1 MPDINKAYSWAI
13 ETCNTPNIGYSQPYR
28 NQQTVNGITYYDCSS
43 FIWYSLIAG
52 GFDCVGANGGVT
64 WPFTTY
70 TMPGVL
76 QNLGFT
82 HYNSADVEW
91 LPGDILLSSE
101 HTEMCY
107 TGGQAQ
113 GVCMGA
119 HTNSAPLEYQ
129 VSIGSSSGN
138 SEYVSTPSRFPD
150 LWRYG
155 EGGATGYGY
164 SIYVISA
171 LCGNSWRESNIN
183 PGLHQIGGTAFGL
196 FQWDGGRR
204 DSLYQW
210 LSDNGY
216 EQTSPD
222 GQMTYLVVEDD
233 WIQNY
238 GPWTSLQDFLTTDST
253 DIAELTTAFC
263 RNWERAGVEDLE
275 NRIKWANQCFDY
287 IQAHAN
293 DTSINTWVI
302 TDYYLTEE
310 QILNNAVLMY
320 RFYSAGGG
328 GGGTIGQPKKGMP
341 LFMYLFL

>member
-13 ETCNTPNIGYSQPYR
+13 QTCNAPNIGYSQPYR

-43 FIWYSLIAG
+43 FIWYALIAG

-64 WPFTTY
+64 WPFVTG

-76 QNLGFT
+76 QALGFT

-91 LPGDILLSSE
+91 LPGDILVSSS

-107 TGGQAQ
+107 SGGQAQ

-119 HTNSAPLEYQ
+119 HTSSAPLENQ

-138 SEYVSTPSRFPD
+138 TGYVSTPSRFPD

-155 EGGATGYGY
+155 DGGATGYGY
-164 SIYVISA
+164 SVYVVSA
-171 LCGNSWRESNIN
+171 LCGNSWRESTIN
-183 PGLHQIGGTAFGL
+183 PGRHQVGGSAFGM
-196 FQWDGGRR
+196 FQWDGDRKEA
-204 DSLYQW
+204 LYQW
-210 LSDNGY
+210 LEDNNY
-216 EQTSPD
+216 AVDSAE

-233 WIQNY
+233 WIKNY
-238 GPWTSLQDFLTTDST
+238 GDYETLQDFLNSSST
-253 DIAELTTAFC
+253 DIPELTTAFC
-263 RNWERAGVEDLE
+263 KNWERPSIEDLD
-275 NRIKWANQCFDY
+275 NRIKWAEQCYEY
-287 IQAHAN
+287 ISEHAN
-293 DTSINTWVI
+293 DTSITTWYVSSEA
-302 TDYYLTEE
+302 LTEE

-328 GGGTIGQPKKGMP
+328 GGGTQKEIKKQMP